1 MGIRVQF
8 YEDVGLCWAAAE
20 EFLRSRA
27 VIHNLTLSILDG
39 RMTQPEP
46 GRYWVASREGQVVG
60 VALQSPLVYPATV
73 VPMGPEV
80 VAAVVDAIVD
90 AGMSLPGV
98 NGEAATTASFAG
110 RWTERMKSGAF
121 PVQGLRLYELG
132 ELQPG
137 AAVAGELRKANGAER
152 DLAVAWMHAFS
163 AETQTT
169 PASNAEKTIDTA
181 LEAERL
187 WVWDDGSVVSVV
199 IGGKPMADVVR
210 VSFVYTPPEFRGRG
224 YAGACVHELSRRMTS
239 AGYRC
244 ILYTDLGNPTSNA
257 IYRRIGYRAV
267 MEGMQYRFA

>member
-27 VIHNLTLSILDG
+27 VVHNLMLTILDG
-39 RMTQPEP
+39 RMMRPEP

-60 VALQSPLVYPATV
+60 MALQSPLVYPATV
-73 VPMGPEV
+73 VPMEPEV
-80 VAAVVDAIVD
+80 AAAIVDAIVD
-90 AGMSLPGV
+90 AGVSLPGV

-110 RWTERMKSGAF
+110 RWTERTKSGAF

-137 AAVAGELRKANGAER
+137 AAVAGELRKVKAAER
-152 DLAVAWMHAFS
+152 ELALTWMRAF
-163 AETQTT
+163 AIETGT
-169 PASNAEKTIDTA
+169 PSNSAEKTIDTA

-187 WVWDDGSVVSVV
+187 WFWDDGGAVSVV
-199 IGGKPMADVVR
+199 IGGKPMANVVR

-224 YAGACVHELSRRMTS
+224 YAGACVHELSRRMMS
-239 AGYRC
+239 AGHRC
-244 ILYTDLGNPTSNA
+244 ILYTDLGNPTSNS